1 MRHKNAMRV
10 ILVIEKS
17 NNEYWVT
24 VDSLPGCYAIG
35 STIEEAIINAKLAIA
50 EHISGLKEMDETIPE
65 MFKEEKPFLLKT
77 LNSLRKKK
85 IIPKVGEMLYGND
98 NVYYIKSICYY
109 ETHCCFWVDED
120 EHRSKNNA

>member
-1 MRHKNAMRV
+1 MKILRNLPKPSFIIAV
-10 ILVIEKS
+10 IRRCFGYYPYMIEH
-17 NNEYWVT
+17 EGDGYYDHFV
-24 VDSLPGCYAIG
+24 
-35 STIEEAIINAKLAIA
+35 
-50 EHISGLKEMDETIPE
+50 E

>member
-1 MRHKNAMRV
+1 MRTK
-10 ILVIEKS
+10 LS
-17 NNEYWVT
+17 NLMKPALLIGAVRRCFSYYPYMVEHEG
-24 VDSLPGCYAIG
+24 DGCYDH
-35 STIEEAIINAKLAIA
+35 LQ
-50 EHISGLKEMDETIPE
+50 E

-85 IIPKVGEMLYGND
+85 ITPKIGEMLYGDD

-109 ETHCCFWVDED
+109 QTHCCFWVDED